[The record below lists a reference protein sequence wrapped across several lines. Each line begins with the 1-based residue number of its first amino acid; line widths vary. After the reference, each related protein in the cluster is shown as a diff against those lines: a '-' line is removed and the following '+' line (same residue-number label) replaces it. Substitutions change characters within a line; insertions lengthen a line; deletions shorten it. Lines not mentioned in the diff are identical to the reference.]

1 MQSRIILSLLI
12 LGLAAGACQDHA
24 ANSPTPAEDP
34 DWIKLEIPK
43 GRVASAVYGNLDN
56 ILVVTTYK
64 DAYYTTDKG
73 ATWHKTVDFATEKQA
88 LVARHDTLIA
98 LNKAGTDAR
107 GHQVA
112 VRGEYYSP
120 DRGRTWTGA
129 MPTAQYYAYGRLR
142 QRVDS
147 VQANGVAYQFKLNYS
162 PVRAGSSSFYAEP
175 SDLLRT
181 QAGRQTSMRLPA
193 KHVLRN
199 VYLDAQN
206 RLYVTVASCEH
217 RNSLTECA
225 DCQPENGL
233 QSPAVVYV
241 SRKPLP

>member
-1 MQSRIILSLLI
+1 MQSRITFSLLA
-12 LGLAAGACQDHA
+12 LGLAAGACQDRA
-24 ANSPTPAEDP
+24 ANSPAPAEDP

-43 GRVASAVYGNLDN
+43 GREANAVYGDLDN
-56 ILVVTTYK
+56 VLVVTTYK
-64 DAYYTTDKG
+64 DAYYTTNKG
-73 ATWHKTVDFATEKQA
+73 ATWRKTFDFATEKQA
-88 LVARHDTLIA
+88 LVARHDTLVA
-98 LNKAGTDAR
+98 LGKAATDGR
-107 GHQVA
+107 GNQVA

-129 MPTAQYYAYGRLR
+129 MSTAQYYAYGRLR

-162 PVRAGSSSFYAEP
+162 PVTAGSNAFYAEP
-175 SDLLRT
+175 SDLLKT

-199 VYLDAQN
+199 IYLDAQN
-206 RLYVTVASCEH
+206 RLYVAVASCQH